1 VIEKLTGKQIRN
13 ARPGYHSDGGGL
25 YLQKREGGSGSWIF
39 RYERGGKERWLGL
52 GSLDT
57 VSVDQAREQARQ
69 FRKALLDGRDPV
81 IERHAERARQAKA
94 AAETILFRD
103 AWAAVVEARKHE
115 WKGDDTRKQWDASLA
130 SVKALGGVPCD
141 MITTAMV
148 HDALAPIW
156 KRTQDTADKTRG
168 RIEAVIAWALVKM
181 GRTNV
186 PNPGRWKHNLDK
198 LLRDTAET
206 KHHEALPYDKMGEF
220 MAKLR
225 ARQTVAARALEFC
238 ILTAVRS
245 GEAMGARWEE
255 IDGDTWSIPAVRMKE
270 GKAHT
275 VPLTARAL
283 EIVNAMPRTSEFIF
297 AATDGRRAGQQIGRD
312 AFKDTLKGLGV
323 DCTAHGFRS
332 TFTDWAADRT
342 SYAHEVREM
351 CLAHAI
357 PHKTEK
363 AYRRGE
369 LLDKRRRLMEAWAE
383 FGGRPFAADATI
395 TPINEARSRRN

>member
-13 ARPGYHSDGGGL
+13 AKPGYHSDGGGL

-39 RYERGGKERWLGL
+39 RYERGGRERWLGL

-81 IERHAERARQAKA
+81 IERHAERAREAKA

-103 AWAAVVEARKHE
+103 AWAAVVEARRDE
-115 WKGDDTRKQWDASLA
+115 WKHGGDTRKQWDASLA
-130 SVKALGGVPCD
+130 SIDKALGGVPCD
-141 MITTAMV
+141 MITAAMV
-148 HDALAPIW
+148 FDALAPIW

-186 PNPGRWKHNLDK
+186 PNPALWKHNLDK

-255 IDGDTWSIPAVRMKE
+255 IDGDTWSIPAERMKE

-275 VPLTARAL
+275 VPLAARTL

-312 AFKDTLKGLGV
+312 AFKDTLKALGT

-342 SYAHEVREM
+342 NYPHEVREM

-357 PHKTEK
+357 PIKTEK

-369 LLDKRRRLMEAWAE
+369 LLDKRRRLMEAWSG
-383 FGGRPFAADATI
+383 FCGKPTATGVVV
-395 TPINEARSRRN
+395 PMRKVRHA